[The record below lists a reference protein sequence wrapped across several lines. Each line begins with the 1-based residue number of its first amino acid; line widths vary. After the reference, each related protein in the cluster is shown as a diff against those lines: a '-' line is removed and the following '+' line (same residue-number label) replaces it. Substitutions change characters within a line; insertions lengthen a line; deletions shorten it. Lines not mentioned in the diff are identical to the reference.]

1 MEFTQFKTC
10 AVIVAAGLFLQS
22 CTVVRQGEVG
32 VKRTFGK
39 YSDQVYTSGLRG
51 FNPFS
56 STIVKIS
63 SQTNNLEVQID
74 IPSKVG
80 LTIRSE
86 VSILY
91 NVEPKQAPNL
101 LRNVGPDYETTLILP
116 VFRSAVSDIA
126 SKFYAKDMHSGNRSD
141 IEKAIKVLMTETTKD
156 KGIYIE
162 SVLLKSIQLPKTL
175 SKAIEEKL
183 EAEQQAQRME
193 FVLLEAKQEAQR
205 KRIEAEGVRDANSII
220 AQGLTNPILQFK
232 NIEAWLK
239 LSESNNAKV
248 IITSGNT
255 PLILNPDGS
264 SVTNDGNNDR
274 NNTTPKTNFNNV
286 RPTQGNFL
294 KD

>member
-1 MEFTQFKTC
+1 MKLNHFKQC
-10 AVIVAAGLFLQS
+10 AAIVAAGLFLQS

-63 SQTNNLEVQID
+63 SQTNNLEVQVD
-74 IPSKVG
+74 IPSKEG

-86 VSILY
+86 ISILY
-91 NVEPKQAPNL
+91 NVEPRQAPNL
-101 LRNVGPDYETTLILP
+101 LRMVGPDYENTLILP

-126 SKFYAKDMHSGNRSD
+126 SKFYAKDMHSGSRSD
-141 IEKAIKVLMTETTKD
+141 IEKAIKDLMTTNTKD
-156 KGIYIE
+156 KGVFIE
-162 SVLLKSIQLPKTL
+162 AVLLKSIQLPKTL

-193 FVLLEAKQEAQR
+193 FVLQEAKQEAQR
-205 KRIEAEGVRDANSII
+205 KRIEAEGIRDANSII
-220 AQGLTNPILQFK
+220 AQGLTNPVLQFK
-232 NIEAWLK
+232 SIEAWLK
-239 LSESNNAKV
+239 LSESNNSKV
-248 IITSGNT
+248 IITNGDM
-255 PLILNPDGS
+255 PMMLNPESNAATENGNIKPSKTGS
-264 SVTNDGNNDR
+264 LNNQKAAQ
-274 NNTTPKTNFNNV
+274 NSYV
-286 RPTQGNFL
+286 

>member
-1 MEFTQFKTC
+1 MKFSQFKTL
-10 AVIVAAGLFLQS
+10 AVIVTAGLFLQS

-51 FNPFS
+51 YNPFS

-74 IPSKVG
+74 IPSKEG

-101 LRNVGPDYETTLILP
+101 LRNVGPDYESTLILP

-126 SKFYAKDMHSGNRSD
+126 SKFYAKDMHSGNRAD
-141 IEKAIKVLMTETTKD
+141 IEKAIKVLMAETTKD
-156 KGIYIE
+156 KGIFIE

-248 IITSGNT
+248 IISNGNT
-255 PLILNPDGS
+255 PLMLNPDGS
-264 SVTNDGNNDR
+264 SATDNG
-274 NNTTPKTNFNNV
+274 NNV
-286 RPTQGNFL
+286 RSSATSRTSLNNVAPVQGSFNR
-294 KD
+294 D